1 MKLKYIVFSLLII
14 SFVSLNA
21 QTRWKR
27 YRWEAVAGIGMA
39 NVLSDLG
46 GANQVGTNYFR
57 DLEFIATRPA
67 INLGMRY
74 KITETSAVRASL
86 TWGAV
91 KGDDDWTQE
100 KFRNARKLHFSSHI
114 VELSANYEFYFIKET
129 DGHRFKLRGVKGI
142 RASAFHPYG
151 FFGIAGFWFNPR
163 AQYLDGQWVNLR
175 DLGTEGQLVS
185 PTRRPYSR
193 VQFAIPVGFGLKYS
207 LNRRTMIGLEFGI
220 RKTWTDYI
228 DDVSTTYYPGNEI
241 ERESGPIAKY
251 MADPSGN
258 VGNSYAFWERGDPTD
273 KDSYMFLMF
282 NMNYLLKSTMGG
294 LPKFR

>member
-1 MKLKYIVFSLLII
+1 MKFKYIVFSLLII

-129 DGHRFKLRGVKGI
+129 DGHRFKLRGIKGI

-151 FFGIAGFWFNPR
+151 FFGIAGF
-163 AQYLDGQWVNLR
+163 
-175 DLGTEGQLVS
+175 
-185 PTRRPYSR
+185 
-193 VQFAIPVGFGLKYS
+193 GL
-207 LNRRTMIGLEFGI
+207 IQ
-220 RKTWTDYI
+220 
-228 DDVSTTYYPGNEI
+228 
-241 ERESGPIAKY
+241 ERNI
-251 MADPSGN
+251 
-258 VGNSYAFWERGDPTD
+258 
-273 KDSYMFLMF
+273 
-282 NMNYLLKSTMGG
+282 
-294 LPKFR
+294 